1 MKRKINVKMIQIR
14 TKLVR
19 IMEDKC
25 GEGFVDTAI
34 KILMAV
40 VIGAL
45 LLAGLY
51 KLFADTV
58 LPTLTQRVTE
68 MFNYSG

>member
-34 KILMAV
+34 
-40 VIGAL
+40 
-45 LLAGLY
+45 
-51 KLFADTV
+51 F
-58 LPTLTQRVTE
+58 
-68 MFNYSG
+68 S

>member
-1 MKRKINVKMIQIR
+1 MKRRINFKMIQIR